1 MPWLRQKNDSCL
13 TALFIFECIFPAL
26 PHRGILDFERM
37 FFGMETGA
45 MRPAVIAAI
54 LALITCPAIYHPAAA
69 ACTAADFASAV
80 DQSGASLRGAALETQ
95 PKLQDRM
102 RRYQAAKGLS
112 DSDYEAAAIEAIVDQ
127 RLQDL
132 DTKSSELLLKI
143 DGLGRVPDGKEPNCA
158 ELDEIKA
165 LSSEL
170 LVVVRTKSEY
180 MLAKLDA
187 KLGDA
192 GGKKPVEQAA
202 EKPAEKNPEKQAAKA
217 ADPKPEKSAKSDA
230 EPWDTKTK
238 SNDAYVPPP
247 VAQSTVPAPAPD
259 AVAPVDGDG
268 YSIDEVRDATRGFF
282 GTISTSLA
290 SVIEHAFKTSGRP
303 TAYVL
308 GTEGGGAF
316 LAGLRFG
323 DGTLYMRNSPRT
335 RKVWWH
341 GPSLGTDFG
350 ASGTRTMFLIYKLTD
365 QEALFRTYTGI
376 DGSAFLVGG
385 VGMTVLKGGDV
396 IMAPIRSG
404 LGLRVGA
411 SIGYVRFTQQPTW
424 NPF

>member
-1 MPWLRQKNDSCL
+1 
-13 TALFIFECIFPAL
+13 
-26 PHRGILDFERM
+26 
-37 FFGMETGA
+37 
-45 MRPAVIAAI
+45 MRPAITAAM
-54 LALITCPAIYHPAAA
+54 LAMFTLAGAYQPAAA
-69 ACTAADFASAV
+69 NCTAADYAAAV
-80 DQSGASLRGAALETQ
+80 DQSGASLRAASLETQ
-95 PKLQDRM
+95 PKLQERM
-102 RRYQAAKGLS
+102 RRYQTAKGLS
-112 DSDYEAAAIEAIVDQ
+112 DSDYEAAAVEAIFDK
-127 RLQDL
+127 RLEDL
-132 DTKSSELLLKI
+132 DAKSSELLLKI
-143 DGLGRVPDGKEPNCA
+143 DGLGRVPDGKEANCA

-170 LVVVRTKSEY
+170 LVVVRTKSDY
-180 MLAKLDA
+180 MLARLDA
-187 KLGDA
+187 KLAEA
-192 GGKKPVEQAA
+192 GGKQAEKQVVKPVEPKA
-202 EKPAEKNPEKQAAKA
+202 EKTAKA
-217 ADPKPEKSAKSDA
+217 VE
-230 EPWDTKTK
+230 EPQDTKTWDTKTK

-247 VAQSTVPAPAPD
+247 VAEAPGQSSAPD
-259 AVAPVDGDG
+259 AAIAAAGDG
-268 YSIDEVRDATRGFF
+268 YSIDEIRDATRGFF
-282 GTISTSLA
+282 GTVSTNLA

-323 DGTLYMRNSPRT
+323 DGTLYMRNSPGT

-350 ASGTRTMFLIYKLTD
+350 ASGTRTMFLIYKLAD

-376 DGSAFLVGG
+376 DGSAFFVGG

-404 LGLRVGA
+404 LGLRLGA
-411 SIGYVRFTQQPTW
+411 SIGYVRFTPQPTW

>member
-1 MPWLRQKNDSCL
+1 
-13 TALFIFECIFPAL
+13 
-26 PHRGILDFERM
+26 
-37 FFGMETGA
+37 

-54 LALITCPAIYHPAAA
+54 LALMTCPAIYQPAVA
-69 ACTAADFASAV
+69 ACTAADFAAVV
-80 DQSGASLRGAALETQ
+80 DQSGASLRAAALETQ

-102 RRYQAAKGLS
+102 RRYQAAKSLS
-112 DSDYEAAAIEAIVDQ
+112 DADYEAAALEAIVDQ
-127 RLQDL
+127 RLQNL

-143 DGLGRVPDGKEPNCA
+143 DGLGRVPGGKEPNCA

-180 MLAKLDA
+180 MLARLDA
-187 KLGDA
+187 KLADA
-192 GGKKPVEQAA
+192 GDKQAPAAAAARKPA
-202 EKPAEKNPEKQAAKA
+202 EKPAETKPAITAKA
-217 ADPKPEKSAKSDA
+217 GD

-238 SNDAYVPPP
+238 SNDAYVPPQSGSAPGPAP
-247 VAQSTVPAPAPD
+247 VAEAA
-259 AVAPVDGDG
+259 ADGDG
-268 YSIDEVRDATRGFF
+268 YSIDEVREATRGFF

-323 DGTLYMRNSPRT
+323 DGTLYMRNSPGT

-350 ASGTRTMFLIYKLTD
+350 ASGTRTIFLIYSLTD
-365 QEALFRTYTGI
+365 QDALFRTYSGI
-376 DGSAFLVGG
+376 DGSAFFVGG

-396 IMAPIRSG
+396 IMAPIRTG
-404 LGLRVGA
+404 LGLRLGA
-411 SIGYVRFTQQPTW
+411 NIGYVRFTPQPTW

>member
-1 MPWLRQKNDSCL
+1 
-13 TALFIFECIFPAL
+13 
-26 PHRGILDFERM
+26 
-37 FFGMETGA
+37 

-54 LALITCPAIYHPAAA
+54 LAVLAWSAVYHPAAA
-69 ACTAADFASAV
+69 NCVAADFSAAV
-80 DQSGASLRGAALETQ
+80 DQSGASLRAASLETQ

-112 DSDYEAAAIEAIVDQ
+112 DSDYEASALEAIFDK
-127 RLQDL
+127 RLEDL
-132 DTKSSELLLKI
+132 DAKSSELLLKI
-143 DGLGRVPDGKEPNCA
+143 DGLGRIPDGKEPNCA

-170 LVVVRTKSEY
+170 LVVVRAKSEY
-180 MLAKLDA
+180 MLARLDA
-187 KLGDA
+187 KLVEA
-192 GGKKPVEQAA
+192 GAKQTTAAPPAAPRRQVESTSEKPTAKAA
-202 EKPAEKNPEKQAAKA
+202 EKAAEA
-217 ADPKPEKSAKSDA
+217 KPEKTAKAVD
-230 EPWDTKTK
+230 EPRDTETWDTKTK

-247 VAQSTVPAPAPD
+247 VAEAPGQASAPD
-259 AVAPVDGDG
+259 AATAAAGDDG
-268 YSIDEVRDATRGFF
+268 YSIDEIRDATRGFF
-282 GTISTSLA
+282 GTISTNLA

-323 DGTLYMRNSPRT
+323 DGTLYMRNLPGT

-350 ASGTRTMFLIYKLTD
+350 ASGTRTMFLIYRLTD

-376 DGSAFLVGG
+376 DGSAFFVGG

-404 LGLRVGA
+404 LGLRLGA
-411 SIGYVRFTQQPTW
+411 SIGYVRFTPQPTW